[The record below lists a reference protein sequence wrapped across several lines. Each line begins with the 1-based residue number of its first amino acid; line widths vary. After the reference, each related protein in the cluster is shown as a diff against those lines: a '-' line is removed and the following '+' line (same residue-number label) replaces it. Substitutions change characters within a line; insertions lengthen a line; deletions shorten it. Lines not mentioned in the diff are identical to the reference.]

1 MPDNRGQEWVRRTNM
16 GSPLA
21 EIARLT
27 VELVYSF
34 GYAGV
39 AVLTALGYLHL
50 LVPTGVV
57 LSLAGFLVGQ
67 GHFSLIWVLLVTTV
81 AGAAGSLILY
91 LPGLWI
97 SEEGLRQ
104 FIRRFGRFVFV
115 YESDLDKASTMFD
128 RHGGKAVLIGHLVPG
143 VTALVSIPAGIKRMS
158 IFGPF
163 MVYTVLGTALWNG
176 AYIGLGWALGS
187 QWQLVEQYGRIVE
200 YVVLVAVGLGILWFL
215 WRRWR
220 HRGN

>member
-1 MPDNRGQEWVRRTNM
+1 MM

-21 EIARLT
+21 DIARWT

-34 GYAGV
+34 GYAGL

-57 LSLAGFLVGQ
+57 LSLAGYLVGQ
-67 GHFSLIWVLLVTTV
+67 GHFSFIWVLVVTTV

-97 SEEGLRQ
+97 SEYSLRR

-115 YESDLDKASTMFD
+115 YESDLDKASRMFE

-143 VTALVSIPAGIKRMS
+143 VTALVSIPAGIKRMPLYRS
-158 IFGPF
+158 F
-163 MVYTVLGTALWNG
+163 MVYTILGTALWNG
-176 AYIGLGWALGS
+176 AHIGLGWALGS
-187 QWQLVEQYGRIVE
+187 QWELVEQYGRVVE
-200 YVVLVAVGLGILWFL
+200 YVVLTTIALGILWFL
-215 WRRWR
+215 WRRWKPR
-220 HRGN
+220 DRKS